1 MNATTTIRVST
12 ETRNVLRELAQ
23 SIGVPM
29 QKVIEQ
35 AIDEYQRQ
43 HFLYAA
49 NTAYAQLREDAPEWN
64 AYQDEQRE
72 WDVALN
78 DGLERVS

>member
-12 ETRNVLRELAQ
+12 DTRNILRELAE

-49 NTAYAQLREDAPEWN
+49 NTAYGQLRENAPEWD
-64 AYQDEQRE
+64 AYQDEQGE
-72 WDVALN
+72 WDAALN
-78 DGLERVS
+78 DGLESVL

>member
-1 MNATTTIRVST
+1 MSATTTIRVST
-12 ETRNVLRELAQ
+12 QTRNVLRELAQ

-35 AIDEYQRQ
+35 AIDQYQRQ
-43 HFLYAA
+43 HFLYSA
-49 NTAYAQLREDAPEWN
+49 NAAYAQLREDEPEWN
-64 AYQDEQRE
+64 AYQEELAE

-78 DGLERVS
+78 DGLESVS